1 MTEKHD
7 YTASVRRKGLENTGV
22 TQDIAKKMF
31 NTQGR
36 STLAIVELRHKRKID
51 DDDTGRGVE
60 LVIEALEPSQETSL
74 DDHLR
79 QLMRTM
85 HQNRV
90 LHSEDQAL
98 DIQVE
103 GDLEPSV
110 DAVIAAQKAHAAGE
124 PHIFEPGEADEDGGT
139 CWCGEGFEADVHAPV
154 GATELEPA
162 TPGDADGREPPAD

>member
-22 TQDIAKKMF
+22 TPDIAKTMY

-36 STLAIVELRHKRKID
+36 STLAIVELAHKRQIN
-51 DDDTGRGVE
+51 DDDTGRSVE
-60 LVIEALEPSQETSL
+60 LVITSLEPSQNPEL

-79 QLMRTM
+79 QLMRTL

-98 DIQVE
+98 DIE
-103 GDLEPSV
+103 IAGDIEPSV
-110 DAVIAAQKAHAAGE
+110 DAVIAAQRAHAAGE
-124 PHIFEPGEADEDGGT
+124 PHVFDPGEDGSDDCVVCGEDLEHDLHKLAADDED
-139 CWCGEGFEADVHAPV
+139 
-154 GATELEPA
+154 
-162 TPGDADGREPPAD
+162 PPAA